1 MFSHEINDK
10 AKIFV
15 PAYNLDELKK
25 DKLKE
30 ILKLY
35 VKSYP
40 YYEKWLKKS
49 DYFDQ
54 ENLVRT
60 NIDFDE
66 YKEDSIHIGYLKDE
80 KNNIILDDNY
90 IKFIFLRYKGLQNCI
105 CNLEFYLENNKEKNT
120 CKEQKYLD
128 FFKKELKKIEDL
140 IIEYQ
145 KNDIIDSNKEKKI
158 EFVKKLCKTINW
170 GFDDDFSTCGEILK
184 IKNLHPKTFGVYKQ
198 RVLGSNN
205 LVDWFKFKKCNTI
218 FEGEILINHEKSIC
232 SKTVIWNMLLNKYAI
247 LSSYYKQ
254 APFIRFLLIDGLIM
268 PHRRYIEF
276 KKDEIKGTKIGNLN
290 FGPYNF
296 NIYINSNKFELY
308 DENNFKILYPYLRSS
323 TTITYTEWR
332 DLLCYLNLPVFRSTR
347 NKSML
352 FFPNYDLHQRLLAI
366 QGESRKYNIY
376 TGESMDWK
384 WFKEGEMAAKEAIK
398 CFCQEYE
405 ESPGYGIEPVHYW
418 WSDITF
424 TDAADTTD
432 TADNTGNTKKY
443 IFLIC
448 SWEEYMTYYRKSEF
462 LIKKTTPNKLYVYND
477 VIREHAVKE
486 LKKAHEIERVD
497 YVWYEINFDDFT
509 TKKYLFIRCL
519 KEELQTHYSNL
530 KYLRKLGYNYVYD
543 YEIEPIALEK
553 LRKKHGLYELLLKSR
568 WEEKYLK
575 YKKKY
580 LELKSK
586 YLELKNKN

>member
-1 MFSHEINDK
+1 MFSYKINDK
-10 AKIFV
+10 ANIVV
-15 PAYNLDELKK
+15 PEYNLDELKK

-40 YYEKWLKKS
+40 DYNKWLKKS
-49 DYFDQ
+49 DYFYQ

-90 IKFIFLRYKGLQNCI
+90 IKFIFLRYKGLQKCI
-105 CNLEFYLENNKEKNT
+105 CNLEFYLENNKEKDT

-128 FFKKELKKIEDL
+128 FFKKELKKLEDL
-140 IIEYQ
+140 IIEYKE

-184 IKNLHPKTFGVYKQ
+184 IRNLHPKTFGVYKQ

-268 PHRRYIEF
+268 PHRRYTEF
-276 KKDEIKGTKIGNLN
+276 KEDEIKGTKIGKLN

-296 NIYINSNKFELY
+296 NIYLNSNKFELY

-323 TTITYTEWR
+323 TTITYTEFR
-332 DLLCYLNLPVFRSTR
+332 DLLCYLNLPVFRSTVNR
-347 NKSML
+347 NML

-366 QGESRKYNIY
+366 QGFPRNYGIY
-376 TGESMDWK
+376 TGRNIDWK
-384 WFKEGEMAAKEAIK
+384 WFKEGETAAKEAIK
-398 CFCQEYE
+398 CFCKEYE
-405 ESPGYGIEPVHYW
+405 EGPGYGIEPVQYEW
-418 WSDITF
+418 YEIEF
-424 TDAADTTD
+424 E
-432 TADNTGNTKKY
+432 TGNTKKY
-443 IFLIC
+443 IFLVC
-448 SWEEYMTYYRKSEF
+448 SAQEWFKYYSKTEY
-462 LIKKTTPNKLYVYND
+462 LVKKDNPLSLYAYND
-477 VIREHAVKE
+477 VIREHA
-486 LKKAHEIERVD
+486 
-497 YVWYEINFDDFT
+497 
-509 TKKYLFIRCL
+509 
-519 KEELQTHYSNL
+519 
-530 KYLRKLGYNYVYD
+530 
-543 YEIEPIALEK
+543 LEK
-553 LRKKHGLYELLLKSR
+553 LEEKYGLVKPEFTKLRSWY
-568 WEEKYLK
+568 EKYLK

-580 LELKSK
+580 LELKTK
-586 YLELKNKN
+586 YLDLKNN